1 MATDAEKE
9 AWHSRG
15 FFERDLP
22 PAVVD
27 AARAEAAFPEPSGKP
42 DFGSGGRYEFP
53 CGLDGVDMLPF
64 ALLDVAESLLLGP
77 VLLSQADC
85 WVKYSQSEVEGG
97 QASNQSQRMHA
108 DWGNNQ
114 LAPPVWAAPTAV
126 AALIYLDG
134 PEDGLEGGGTAAVPR
149 IGVCVCV
156 CV

>member
-64 ALLDVAESLLLGP
+64 ALLGGVGGICVASHVVGREMLAMQAAADVGDEE
-77 VLLSQADC
+77 QARAID
-85 WVKYSQSEVEGG
+85 
-97 QASNQSQRMHA
+97 A
-108 DWGNNQ
+108 D
-114 LAPPVWAAPTAV
+114 LMP
-126 AALIYLDG
+126 LY
-134 PEDGLEGGGTAAVPR
+134 
-149 IGVCVCV
+149 
-156 CV
+156 